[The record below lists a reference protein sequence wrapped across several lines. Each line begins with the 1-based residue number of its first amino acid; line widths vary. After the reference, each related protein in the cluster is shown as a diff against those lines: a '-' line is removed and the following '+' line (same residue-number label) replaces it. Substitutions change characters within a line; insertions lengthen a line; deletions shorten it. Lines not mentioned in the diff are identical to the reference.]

1 MAIDISGV
9 QLETPKQAVKR
20 FSLLLW
26 GPPKAGK
33 TTLASTAPKDIL
45 WLNFDP
51 DGIASIVDVKGIQVM
66 DFSIMPDRIVEEF
79 KVEDPLKLGKF
90 FMENENVRTVVIDSI
105 TSFRDKALPHGV
117 KMAQS
122 TIKGRSATIEDP
134 GYGGYGNLNVWVRMM
149 VKNLLYI
156 TAIHKRNIIF
166 VAHEDKPEK
175 DEKGVVLFIT
185 IMLGGSLVSQV
196 PKDLNEIWA
205 MEDTGKLR
213 RIAIRPSRSR
223 KPLGTRMFLT
233 NTGPEF
239 VWHYDAITQTG
250 EGIADW
256 FQQWL
261 DNDGKKIPLPTLPK
275 GK

>member
-9 QLETPKQAVKR
+9 TLETPKEAIKR

-51 DGIASIVDVKGIQVM
+51 DGIAAISDVKGIQVM
-66 DFSIMPDRIVEEF
+66 DFAPMPNKCVEEF

-90 FMENENVRTVVIDSI
+90 FTENEHMRTVVVDSI

-117 KMAQS
+117 HKAQG
-122 TIKGRSATIEDP
+122 TTKGRSSTLENP
-134 GYGGYGNLNVWVRMM
+134 GYDGYGNLNTWVRLM

-156 TAIHKRNIIF
+156 TAVHKRNIIF
-166 VAHEDKPEK
+166 IAHEDKPERDK
-175 DEKGVVLFIT
+175 EGVVLYIT
-185 IMLGGSLVSQV
+185 MMLGGSLVTQV
-196 PKDLNEIWA
+196 PKDLSEIWA
-205 MEDTGKLR
+205 LEDTGKLR
-213 RIAIRPSRSR
+213 RIAIRPSRFR

-233 NTGPEF
+233 NTGSEF
-239 VWHYDAITQTG
+239 VWDYDAITQKG
-250 EGIADW
+250 EGIATW
-256 FQQWL
+256 YEQWMA
-261 DNDGKKIPLPTLPK
+261 NDGKKIPLPVVSK
-275 GK
+275 